1 MSTVSEALPLKS
13 TISTSVISQKKPS
26 RSATEKSCLSL
37 SARRVVVLHL
47 PGRHRHAAVGMG
59 TNDEAP
65 LGLENAGP
73 TRVAQRAAIGMA
85 KFMGMNHTF
94 DHLGARLDN
103 APVSE
108 EVGQKSRSCIH
119 FACRRSVRCHPGKR
133 TLHAQS
139 TSQRV
144 NVPRGVA
151 AVNLMHRFM
160 FYTCAQKWPHS

>member
-1 MSTVSEALPLKS
+1 
-13 TISTSVISQKKPS
+13 
-26 RSATEKSCLSL
+26 
-37 SARRVVVLHL
+37 
-47 PGRHRHAAVGMG
+47 MG

-85 KFMGMNHTF
+85 KFMGMNHTL

-108 EVGQKSRSCIH
+108 DVGQKSRSCIH

-133 TLHAQS
+133 TLYAQS

-151 AVNLMHRFM
+151 AVNLLHRFM